1 MEWPLGLPF
10 SFTKS
15 GKSQVGVDPRPLYNL
30 MGDPQYHAK
39 TIDLRLV
46 FLGWGHFPKYG
57 GKDEAIA
64 KFSPHIHIGNV

>member
-1 MEWPLGLPF
+1 MEGPLGLPF

-39 TIDLRLV
+39 TIDLILV
-46 FLGWGHFPKYG
+46 FLGFSWGEGWGGIPKIRG
-57 GKDEAIA
+57 QG
-64 KFSPHIHIGNV
+64 